1 MRPIFHLSFPV
12 RDLDEAIAF
21 YTTQLGATLG
31 RREAVWADLAL
42 FGAQVTLQHAPDEIA
57 EPASRKRHF
66 GATLPWS
73 DWEAM
78 TARLTGLVEPARI
91 DFAGSKREQAKAML
105 RDPSGNLIELK
116 AYRYPECVLSSLCE
130 PAA

>member
-21 YTTQLGATLG
+21 YTGTLGGALG
-31 RREAVWADLAL
+31 RRAAAWADIAL

-57 EPASRKRHF
+57 DPPSRKRHF
-66 GATLPWS
+66 GATLGWRE
-73 DWEAM
+73 WEAM
-78 TARLTGLVEPARI
+78 TARLTELVEPARI
-91 DFAGSKREQAKAML
+91 DFAGTEREQAKAML
-105 RDPSGNLIELK
+105 RDPSGTLIELK
-116 AYRYPECVLSSLCE
+116 AYRCPERVLPGLCE